1 MANNLSIK
9 SGSTDNILRGVA
21 FNNDGNIKSDLAF
34 DTPGISI
41 FVQRIGEDDGTPLTL
56 SAKASPGAEHSD
68 GAFLNLGK
76 GDFSVDCPD
85 APFATYKGQVR
96 LNGEFTGGYIVGV
109 WFDVVGFDTSLPA
122 VGANTATP
130 LDTSQTRQAVAD
142 EIALANLVT
151 NDDLIDSSE
160 MTAVRNVDDLTP
172 LRFAWPTDD
181 ATITVERSINSGAF
195 EAATGTISFF
205 RTEGTDNWYILSY
218 NAADRALGIVRYKLT
233 DGVRTRYVSLQVKP
247 KGGLSEVETRGAVG
261 LATANLDTQLAGI
274 DNRTSNLPNNPAAVE
289 DVQVTVNPTELGSAS
304 VEAIRD
310 RLATEDKQDEIIDLI
325 KAGELD
331 QDVKVV

>member
-9 SGSTDNILRGVA
+9 SGSTGNIMRAVA
-21 FNNDGNIKSDLAF
+21 FNDDGSIKSDLAF

-41 FVQRIGEDDGTPLTL
+41 FIQRIGEADGTPLTL
-56 SAKASPGAEHSD
+56 SAKASPGAAHSA
-68 GAFLNLGK
+68 GAFLNLGR

-85 APFATYKGQVR
+85 APFATYNGQIR
-96 LNGEFTGGYIVGV
+96 LNGTFTGGYIVGI

-122 VGANTATP
+122 VGANTVTP
-130 LDTSQTRQAVAD
+130 LSTAQTRQAVED
-142 EIALANLVT
+142 EIVAANLVT

-160 MTAVRNVDDLTP
+160 MTATRNVDDLTP
-172 LRFAWPTDD
+172 IRFAWPTDD

-195 EAATGTISFF
+195 EVATGTVSFF

-218 NAADRALGIVRYKLT
+218 NAADRALGFVRYKLT

-261 LATANLDTQLAGI
+261 LATANIDTQLAGI
-274 DNRTSNLPNNPAAVE
+274 NNKTSNLPNNPAAVD
-289 DVQVTVNPTELGSAS
+289 DVQVTINPTELGSGS
-304 VEAIRD
+304 VDAIRNG
-310 RLATEDKQDEIIDLI
+310 LATETKQDETIDLI